1 MKNLRLM
8 LVTAGMASSLIAMTA
23 PANASTVIDSV
34 NQTADYAAGTSWGAN
49 NVGWF
54 YTPTSSYQLT
64 GLATRFR
71 TSDGRTVT
79 ASFYSGAPG
88 SLFLLGSG
96 TLTASTAFSNALFA
110 APVSLT
116 SGTQYFF
123 AFSNVSGLGVNVTRD
138 AGATNLA
145 GGLRFDFGAAP
156 GAFGSGPETGFTAQ
170 PIVQFLGTPS
180 AVPEPSTW
188 LMLILGLAGIGASM
202 RNARRRQNIAVSY
215 T

>member
-1 MKNLRLM
+1 MKSLRLA
-8 LVTAGMASSLIAMTA
+8 LVTAGMATSLVAMTA
-23 PANASTVIDSV
+23 PANATTVIDSV
-34 NQTADYAAGTSWGAN
+34 NQGANPTANSTWNAN

-71 TSDGRTVT
+71 TADGRTVT

-96 TLTASTAFSNALFA
+96 TLTAGTAFSNALFA

-123 AFSNVSGLGVNVTRD
+123 AFSNVSGLGVNVTSD
-138 AGATNLA
+138 AGSTSLA

-156 GAFGSGPETGFTAQ
+156 GTFSAGPETGFTSR
-170 PIVQFLGTPS
+170 PIVQFLGTTS

>member
-1 MKNLRLM
+1 MKNFQLK
-8 LVTAGMASSLIAMTA
+8 LVTAGMAASLVAMTA
-23 PANASTVIDSV
+23 TANATTVIDSV
-34 NQTADYAAGTSWGAN
+34 NQNASPREGSSWIAN

-71 TSDGRTVT
+71 TADGRAVT

-88 SLFLLGSG
+88 SLFLLGRG
-96 TLTASTAFSNALFA
+96 TLTAGTGFTEALFTT
-110 APVSLT
+110 PVSLT

-123 AFSNVSGLGVNVTRD
+123 AFSNVANLGVNVTSD
-138 AGATNLA
+138 AGATSLA
-145 GGLRFDFGAAP
+145 GGLRFDFGPAP
-156 GAFGSGPETGFTAQ
+156 GTFGAAGGGFVAQ
-170 PIVQFLGTPS
+170 PIVQFLGTAS

-188 LMLILGLAGIGASM
+188 LMLILGLAAIGATM
-202 RNARRRQNIAVSY
+202 RQARRRQNIAVSY